1 MKKLLPII
9 LVLCLVW
16 GGNVQAQSLIS
27 INKYLKD
34 NVNSLED
41 PITLT
46 YLVNRSSAA
55 YIFASVITDTTM
67 PEVADNFS
75 EAAKKNYLFSI
86 EILIRDLKYE
96 YKVAESKTKKEIDVM
111 FNYYKKDGEDNYART
126 GKYMENSYI
135 GEDLQQC
142 NILMLAFNQKK

>member
-1 MKKLLPII
+1 M
-9 LVLCLVW
+9 V
-16 GGNVQAQSLIS
+16 
-27 INKYLKD
+27 
-34 NVNSLED
+34 
-41 PITLT
+41 
-46 YLVNRSSAA
+46 
-55 YIFASVITDTTM
+55 TDKTM
-67 PEVADNFS
+67 PDVADNFT

>member
-1 MKKLLPII
+1 MKKLLSII
-9 LVLCLVW
+9 VLGLLL

-34 NVNSLED
+34 NINSLED

-46 YLVNRSSAA
+46 YLMNRCSAA
-55 YIFASVITDTTM
+55 YIFASVVTNKTM
-67 PEVADNFS
+67 PDSADKFTEVAN
-75 EAAKKNYLFSI
+75 KVYLFSI

-96 YKVAESKTKKEIDVM
+96 YKVADSKTKKEIDAM
-111 FNYYKKDGEDNYART
+111 FNYYQKDGEDIYART

-142 NILMLAFNQKK
+142 NVLMLAFNQR

>member
-1 MKKLLPII
+1 MKKFLSIIVLGLL
-9 LVLCLVW
+9 LN
-16 GGNVQAQSLIS
+16 GNVQAQSLIS

-34 NVNSLED
+34 NINSLED

-46 YLVNRSSAA
+46 YLMNRCSAA
-55 YIFASVITDTTM
+55 YIFASVVTNKTM
-67 PEVADNFS
+67 PESADKFT
-75 EAAKKNYLFSI
+75 EAANKVYLFSI

-96 YKVAESKTKKEIDVM
+96 YKVADSKTKKEIDAM
-111 FNYYKKDGEDNYART
+111 FNYYQKDGEDIYART

-142 NILMLAFNQKK
+142 NVLMLAFNQR

>member
-1 MKKLLPII
+1 MIKKLLGI
-9 LVLCLVW
+9 LVLCSLI

-34 NVNSLED
+34 NINSLED

-46 YLVNRSSAA
+46 YLMNRCSAA
-55 YIFASVITDTTM
+55 YIFASVVTNKTM
-67 PEVADNFS
+67 PDSADKFT
-75 EAAKKNYLFSI
+75 EAANKVYLFSI

-96 YKVAESKTKKEIDVM
+96 YKVADSKTKKEIDAM
-111 FNYYKKDGEDNYART
+111 FNYYQKDGEDIYART

-142 NILMLAFNQKK
+142 NVLMLAFNQR

>member
-1 MKKLLPII
+1 MKKLLGII
-9 LVLCLVW
+9 VLGLLL
-16 GGNVQAQSLIS
+16 GGNVKAQSLIS

-34 NVNSLED
+34 NINSLED

-46 YLVNRSSAA
+46 YLMNRCSAA
-55 YIFASVITDTTM
+55 YIFASVVTNKTM
-67 PEVADNFS
+67 PDSADKFTEVAN
-75 EAAKKNYLFSI
+75 KVYLFSI

-96 YKVAESKTKKEIDVM
+96 YKVADSKTKKEIDAM
-111 FNYYKKDGEDNYART
+111 FNYYQKDGEDIYART

-142 NILMLAFNQKK
+142 NVLMLAFNQR

>member
-1 MKKLLPII
+1 MIKKPFLSI
-9 LVLCLVW
+9 LVLGLLLS
-16 GGNVQAQSLIS
+16 GNVQAQSLIS

-34 NVNSLED
+34 NINSLED

-46 YLVNRSSAA
+46 YLMNRCSAA
-55 YIFASVITDTTM
+55 YIFASVVTNKTM
-67 PEVADNFS
+67 PDSADKFT
-75 EAAKKNYLFSI
+75 EAANKVYLFSI

-96 YKVAESKTKKEIDVM
+96 YKVADSKTKKEIDAM
-111 FNYYKKDGEDNYART
+111 FNYYQKDGEDIYART

-142 NILMLAFNQKK
+142 NVLMLAFNQR